1 MPDNDH
7 SPEPSVFE
15 LRSQLLARGRSD
27 TLCAETD
34 DLTVT
39 LKVYAEGGENALHA
53 HPEEDHAFVVL
64 SGEATFSFAEE
75 PDTVLRQHHGVLLP
89 KGTYYSFRSSGDGN
103 LVMLRIGTPGDGAAA
118 MRIDLEGAS
127 IAGDSAANKHVDP
140 VPLEGEFFGA
150 PATPQEARR

>member
-1 MPDNDH
+1 MPHDH
-7 SPEPSVFE
+7 RSPKPAVFG
-15 LRSQLLARGRSD
+15 LRGQLLARGRSD

-34 DLTVT
+34 DLTIT

-53 HPEEDHAFVVL
+53 HPEEAHAFVVL

-75 PDTVLRQHHGVLLP
+75 PDTTVGPHQGVLLP
-89 KGTYYSFRSSGDGN
+89 KGTYYSFRSTGQGN
-103 LVMLRIGTPGDGAAA
+103 LVMLRVGTPGQGAAA

-140 VPLEGEFFGA
+140 VPLEGEFFGP
-150 PATPQEARR
+150 PASPEEVRR